1 MTHSDKP
8 PSKQEKAIHDYL
20 ESLLFEEDED
30 NADQNQQAENT
41 SSSSRVRAVPQ
52 TSVPETQS
60 LPHAEMKTPTAL
72 IGLEKLVAEIPDVI
86 NEVELKV
93 ESQTET
99 KIEQEV
105 QLGSTLEVEL
115 EQQVEISEK
124 EETKTPVE
132 TQSTIPDWAQER
144 FQCLLFKV
152 SGLSLAVPLVKLNSV
167 IPWKEE
173 ITKTPNQTEW
183 YLGLVQHLN
192 HQVKIIDT
200 AMLVMPENRHMDIES
215 DPGERLG
222 HILLVD
228 DYKWGLAC
236 DCIGDVIWLTQDEVK
251 WRKDKTSRAWLSG
264 TSLEHLCAIMD
275 TEVFAQM
282 LDTTG

>member
-1 MTHSDKP
+1 MSNADKP

-20 ESLLFEEDED
+20 ESLLFEVEDED
-30 NADQNQQAENT
+30 GAEKNQIAENT
-41 SSSSRVRAVPQ
+41 SPSSSPISTVSAVPLA
-52 TSVPETQS
+52 TVPETKS
-60 LPHAEMKTPTAL
+60 LPHAEVETTTSL

-93 ESQTET
+93 E
-99 KIEQEV
+99 QEV
-105 QLGSTLEVEL
+105 QLESTLEVEL
-115 EQQVEISEK
+115 EQQVETDK
-124 EETKTPVE
+124 EEE
-132 TQSTIPDWAQER
+132 TQAPVKTESIVPDWGQGR

-167 IPWKEE
+167 IPWKED
-173 ITKTPNQTEW
+173 ITQTPNQTEW

-200 AMLVMPENRHMDIES
+200 AMLVMPENRHIDIS
-215 DPGERLG
+215 ADPSERLG

-228 DYKWGLAC
+228 DFKWGLAC

-282 LDTTG
+282 LDKTG

>member
-1 MTHSDKP
+1 MSNANKP

-20 ESLLFEEDED
+20 ESLLSEVGDEEEEK
-30 NADQNQQAENT
+30 QNQQAENIPT
-41 SSSSRVRAVPQ
+41 PTPPVRAVPLA
-52 TSVPETQS
+52 SVPDTQS
-60 LPHAEMKTPTAL
+60 LPHAEVEAPTSL
-72 IGLEKLVAEIPDVI
+72 IGLEKLVAEIPEVI
-86 NEVELKV
+86 TEVELKV
-93 ESQTET
+93 ESKTEL

-105 QLGSTLEVEL
+105 QL
-115 EQQVEISEK
+115 EQQVAISEK
-124 EETKTPVE
+124 EETQTPVE
-132 TQSTIPDWAQER
+132 TESVIPDWAQER

-167 IPWKEE
+167 IPWKED

-192 HQVKIIDT
+192 YQVKIIDT
-200 AMLVMPENRHMDIES
+200 ALLVMPENRHMDIEA

-236 DCIGDVIWLTQDEVK
+236 DCIGDVIWLSQDEVK

-282 LDTTG
+282 LDETG